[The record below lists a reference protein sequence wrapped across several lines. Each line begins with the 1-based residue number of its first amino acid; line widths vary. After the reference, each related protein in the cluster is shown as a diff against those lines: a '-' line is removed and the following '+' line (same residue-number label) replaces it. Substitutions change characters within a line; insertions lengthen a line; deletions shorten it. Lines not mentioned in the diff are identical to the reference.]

1 MIYGVVIMYD
11 VSWLVRNKV
20 LLIRAEDEVTPA
32 ELKSGLS
39 LMHVMVMDSDETVH
53 CITDSRNLKKY
64 PLKFSTLLRAEQ
76 KQDYSGWTIHI
87 DSNPMGR
94 RLTDMVTQMTTGQK
108 VKTFPSITRAIKF
121 LQQEDHQLTTMV
133 DSAGA
138 GV

>member
-1 MIYGVVIMYD
+1 MYD

-20 LLIRAEDEVTPA
+20 LLIRAEGDVTLA

-39 LMHVMVMDSDETVH
+39 LMHVMVMDSDNTIH

-64 PLKFSTLLRAEQ
+64 PLDFSTMLRAAQ
-76 KQDYSGWTIHI
+76 KQDYSGWTINI
-87 DSNPMGR
+87 DSNPMAR

-108 VKTFPSITRAIKF
+108 VKTFPSITRALKF
-121 LQQEDHQLTTMV
+121 LQQDDQQVGEMAV
-133 DSAGA
+133 SAEA